1 MLNLSHSRKAMTTNL
16 DKKLTVYPAQSR
28 DLGKLLTIG
37 RKKRS
42 QIFYVDTYHSTVLRS
57 KKTLTAKLLWGYLT
71 HDTEMS
77 PSTSKAL
84 AQLCLPSLCSTKWI
98 LLLVSMTDSNL
109 PVPWVWFVQLNE
121 NKNVFCTTLDDTR
134 LGCFSFKKNNS
145 IASSKHVRDRNHSQT
160 IILHFDQC
168 NFANSLCQQFSFKLV
183 LGEIIRTKPENND
196 HSLCS

>member
-1 MLNLSHSRKAMTTNL
+1 MLNLSHTRKAMTTNL

-121 NKNVFCTTLDDTR
+121 NKNLFCTTIRWHKAGL
-134 LGCFSFKKNNS
+134 LFFKKNNS
-145 IASSKHVRDRNHSQT
+145 IASCKHVRDRSHSQT

-168 NFANSLCQQFSFKLV
+168 NFAKFLMPTILF
-183 LGEIIRTKPENND
+183 
-196 HSLCS
+196 